1 MKKISD
7 IDAEKSTIDERF
19 ADRNIAEHISCY
31 YNALRSYVGGEALS
45 STFTAAVKSLP
56 TALPYQKQPIP
67 EKERV
72 LTTWDFICT
81 VFGSRND
88 GNNKE
93 STSESFLECTLR
105 YFERR
110 LSHYI
115 NSRVPNI
122 LAMEQLSHKKFTFA
136 DKVEN
141 FILGRDAHLK
151 MQGARVSIWAKIY
164 YCLMCGEGE
173 AAVVTAEGNRLGAA
187 IRSFVRGAS
196 GKKREFATEAYIELN
211 NKGESDDVYY
221 TAVLALITG
230 NLSYVSVLNKHR
242 FFRSTD
248 DMIHFVVKTNYI
260 SHTHLLLFIFI
271 TL

>member
-7 IDAEKSTIDERF
+7 IDGEKSTIDERF
-19 ADRNIAEHISCY
+19 ADKNIAEHISCY
-31 YNALRSYVGGEALS
+31 YNALRSYVGGESLS
-45 STFTAAVKSLP
+45 ITFAAAIKSLP
-56 TALPYQKQPIP
+56 SALPYQKQPVP

-81 VFGSRND
+81 VFGSHNS
-88 GNNKE
+88 NKE
-93 STSESFLECTLR
+93 NASESFIECTLK

-122 LAMEQLSHKKFTFA
+122 LALEQLSHRKFTFA

-141 FILGRDAHLK
+141 FILGSDAQLR

-173 AAVVTAEGNRLGAA
+173 AAIATAEGNRLGAA
-187 IRSFVRGAS
+187 IRSFVRWAS
-196 GKKREFATEAYIELN
+196 GKRRECATEAYIELSN
-211 NKGESDDVYY
+211 RGESDDVYY

-230 NLSYVSVLNKHR
+230 NLSYVSVLNKHG

-248 DMIHFVVKTNYI
+248 DMIHFVVNK
-260 SHTHLLLFIFI
+260 
-271 TL
+271 